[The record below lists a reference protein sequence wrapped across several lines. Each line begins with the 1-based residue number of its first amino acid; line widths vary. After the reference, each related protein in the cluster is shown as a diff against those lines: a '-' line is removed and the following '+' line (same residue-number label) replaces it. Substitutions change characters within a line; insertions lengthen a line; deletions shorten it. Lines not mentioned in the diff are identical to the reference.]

1 MGTEW
6 IEDRWMM
13 KKEEVEKEEKKTKSN
28 AECAISLIA

>member
-13 KKEEVEKEEKKTKSN
+13 KKEEVEKEEKTKN
-28 AECAISLIA
+28 DAECAISLIA